1 MRLRWSTWN
10 LWAIGPAWV
19 ERTGLAAQVL
29 EPLELDV
36 ICLQEV
42 RRQADRDAGK
52 ALADDLGMHLGR
64 AEPVAADWWSRRVG
78 EPIAVDNVVLS
89 TMADRR
95 RLRPGTPVHLG
106 LHRATQRT
114 PRPYRRSPAAPTGLD
129 TAQLVAAR
137 VGAQGRPGPR
147 PRS

>member
-19 ERTGLAAQVL
+19 ERTGLAAQIL

-42 RRQADRDAGK
+42 RRQADRYDGK

-64 AEPVAADWWSRRVG
+64 GGAGRR
-78 EPIAVDNVVLS
+78 
-89 TMADRR
+89 
-95 RLRPGTPVHLG
+95 
-106 LHRATQRT
+106 
-114 PRPYRRSPAAPTGLD
+114 
-129 TAQLVAAR
+129 
-137 VGAQGRPGPR
+137 
-147 PRS
+147 